1 MALIRRNILQLQR
14 TTPTLSGGFNLPTV
28 LGQDIRRATV
38 SYETEFGVLQQPKI
52 APKSLEFKSTLSLD
66 LTKPTVT
73 AKTLSGVPIGA
84 IYPSK
89 IYDPDVYQPE
99 QFIGGAY
106 LRPVAIETLSKVKQ
120 EFAVVFKVE
129 GEFTMPEIASPS
141 FDPLGLKRST
151 QAESRLSL
159 LAQKVALR
167 SPFLGSR
174 VAPKISFRFT
184 R

>member
-1 MALIRRNILQLQR
+1 MALMRRNVLQLQR
-14 TTPTLSGGFNLPTV
+14 TTPVSQGNINLPTV

-38 SYETEFGVLQQPKI
+38 SYETEFGVLQQPGI
-52 APKSLEFKSTLSLD
+52 APKSFEFQSTL
-66 LTKPTVT
+66 TRNITPT
-73 AKTLSGVPIGA
+73 AG

-89 IYDPDVYQPE
+89 SYDPDIYVPE
-99 QFIGGAY
+99 NFVGGAY
-106 LRPVAIETLSKVKQ
+106 VRPVAIETLSKVKQ

-129 GEFTMPEIASPS
+129 GNFTMPEIASPS
-141 FDPLGLKRST
+141 YDVLGLKRST
-151 QAESRLSL
+151 QAEQRLSL
-159 LAQKVALR
+159 LAQKTILM